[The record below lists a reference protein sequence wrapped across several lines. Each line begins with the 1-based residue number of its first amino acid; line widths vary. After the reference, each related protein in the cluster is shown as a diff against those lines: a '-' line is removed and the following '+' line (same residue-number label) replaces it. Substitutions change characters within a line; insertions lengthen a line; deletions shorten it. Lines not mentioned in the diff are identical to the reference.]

1 VKIGG
6 KWLKGV
12 AVDGWNGALFIS
24 LDDGNPDLIN
34 SFIVPLLR

>member
-24 LDDGNPDLIN
+24 LDGNPDLIN
-34 SFIVPLLR
+34 